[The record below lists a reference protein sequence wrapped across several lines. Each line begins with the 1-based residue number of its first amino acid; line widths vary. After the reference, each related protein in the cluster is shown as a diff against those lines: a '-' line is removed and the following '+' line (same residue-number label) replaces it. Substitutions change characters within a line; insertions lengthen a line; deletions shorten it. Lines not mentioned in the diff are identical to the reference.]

1 MNLLFHY
8 LHIMGM
14 QAFIAYSIQPTDAH
28 MVEELGSLVTKQG
41 FTAEYDLPNP
51 AHALRQHAF
60 DQLAVSGLF
69 VGLIT
74 AGARAQ
80 QVLQLWQYARNQG
93 VPAVVLL
100 LEGVSV
106 QGSVARHPDIIT
118 FKRFMP
124 ENPIRYIE
132 MWMSHH

>member
-1 MNLLFHY
+1 
-8 LHIMGM
+8 MG
-14 QAFIAYSIQPTDAH
+14 QIAFIAYSIAQTDAH
-28 MVEELGSLVTKQG
+28 MVEELGDLVASQG
-41 FTAEYDLPNP
+41 FTAEYDYPNP

-60 DQLAVSGLF
+60 DQIAVSGLF

-74 AGARAQ
+74 AGTKAQ
-80 QVLQLWQYARNQG
+80 QVLQLWQYARSQN

-106 QGSVARHPDIIT
+106 LGSVARHPDIIT

-124 ENPIRYIE
+124 ENPVRFIE
-132 MWMSHH
+132 LWMTHH